1 MKIGF
6 IGLGIIGVAWL
17 SSSSKVF
24 MKWWFSTVARKTEP
38 LKEAGAQTAAA
49 PAEVAKNT
57 DILITMLANPKAV
70 EVPEFGEKW
79 VSLRP

>member
-1 MKIGF
+1 MAQQLIQ
-6 IGLGIIGVAWL
+6 GVYENVVYHL
-17 SSSSKVF
+17 SEE
-24 MKWWFSTVARKTEP
+24 KTEP

-70 EVPEFGEKW
+70 EVSAFGENGF
-79 VSLRP
+79 P